1 MRGQE
6 KALVVFIACFIGVLS
21 KNDLEISV
29 FRRRVEGDVVGFDE
43 KTRYQLHERLDYLGS
58 PEAVNGVT
66 LYSPHEHEADDNF
79 PSLCLVPFSSSS
91 SSDSTACYHEHHEQL
106 LLDYTTSQ
114 FGYLT
119 LLNDI
124 RVKANASCRL
134 GHGVDGEY
142 CVDHKIFKGG
152 HGEIWRAYKLSL
164 DGIVEKQIS
173 YVLKRMRVA
182 DRPDILRCALREI
195 HFGTTLKG
203 VRGVARYVSYFKS
216 DHGDD
221 YWLVFKDEGI
231 SLQKLLYA
239 VTIDDVTAMVEPSL
253 LWRKLRKSPRST
265 RGIMQQVINCS
276 SSYLLVYTP
285 FFLLASIYPLLL
297 TQQYVSSP
305 T

>member
-1 MRGQE
+1 MLGLS
-6 KALVVFIACFIGVLS
+6 KAVVVVVACLIGVLS
-21 KNDLEISV
+21 KNDLEVNI
-29 FRRRVEGDVVGFDE
+29 FRRKVEGDVVGKDGR
-43 KTRYQLHERLDYLGS
+43 TRYQLDVRLDYLGS
-58 PEAVNGVT
+58 PDAVNGVT
-66 LYSPHEHEADDNF
+66 LYSPHGHEVDDDQG
-79 PSLCLVPFSSSS
+79 SLRLVPFSSSS
-91 SSDSTACYHEHHEQL
+91 SATASFPQLSTESYHEQL

-124 RVKANASCRL
+124 RVKANASCRR
-134 GHGVDGEY
+134 HGTDGEY

-152 HGEIWRAYKLSL
+152 HGEIWRAYKLSA
-164 DGIVEKQIS
+164 DGMVEKQTS

-203 VRGVARYVSYFKS
+203 VRGVARYVSFFKS
-216 DHGDD
+216 EDGDD

-239 VTIDDVTAMVEPSL
+239 VTIDDITAMVEPSL

-265 RGIMQQVINCS
+265 RGIMQQVTRPPF
-276 SSYLLVYTP
+276 LVLTP
-285 FFLLASIYPLLL
+285 NNYAPVPWS
-297 TQQYVSSP
+297 TGR
-305 T
+305 

>member
-1 MRGQE
+1 MLGLS
-6 KALVVFIACFIGVLS
+6 KVVVVTIACLIGVLS
-21 KNDLEISV
+21 KNDLEIDV
-29 FRRRVEGDVVGFDE
+29 FRRKVEGDVVGKDE

-58 PEAVNGVT
+58 PDVNGMT
-66 LYSPHEHEADDNF
+66 LYSPHEHELDDEQG
-79 PSLCLVPFSSSS
+79 SLRLVPFSSSATASFPQLS
-91 SSDSTACYHEHHEQL
+91 STGSYHEQI

-124 RVKANASCRL
+124 RVKANASCRR
-134 GHGVDGEY
+134 GHGTDGEY

-152 HGEIWRAYKLSL
+152 HGEIWRAYKLSA
-164 DGIVEKQIS
+164 DGLVEKQTP

-203 VRGVARYVSYFKS
+203 VRGVARYVSFFKS
-216 DHGDD
+216 DDGDD

-239 VTIDDVTAMVEPSL
+239 VTIDDITAMVEPSL

-265 RGIMQQVINCS
+265 RGIMQQVLTPLFLATVIYTLI
-276 SSYLLVYTP
+276 YL
-285 FFLLASIYPLLL
+285 
-297 TQQYVSSP
+297 
-305 T
+305 